1 MPFTQLWSTL
11 NLSVPHLTLLTS
23 LDLRLQIKY
32 EIEFFTNR
40 LQHSIIYSLQW
51 TVQALLMVPLMA
63 VQWFGTK

>member
-1 MPFTQLWSTL
+1 MVYFKSFCSSSDFT
-11 NLSVPHLTLLTS
+11 N

-40 LQHSIIYSLQW
+40 LQHSIIFILQW
-51 TVQALLMVPLMA
+51 AVQALLMVLLMA